1 MQSLRTLR
9 SLRSLRTIGLRRI
22 STTTPRAAAFNLR
35 ERPGPPRLPKE
46 EQEEYE
52 RLQREST
59 GAFQTSHTVTEQEI
73 EVSESDVHKDL
84 RKGAKPEFEGEVNPK
99 TGEVGGPKN
108 DPLRYSEWTY
118 NGRATDF

>member
-1 MQSLRTLR
+1 MPRLLTPRLLPRLTRPL
-9 SLRSLRTIGLRRI
+9 
-22 STTTPRAAAFNLR
+22 STTARTPAKFNLR
-35 ERPGPPRLPKE
+35 ERPAPPRLPSA

-59 GAFQTSHTVTEQEI
+59 GAFQTSHTAGAGAGAEADIGE
-73 EVSESDVHKDL
+73 SELHKDL
-84 RKGAKPEFEGEVNPK
+84 RRGAKPEFEGDQNPA

-108 DPLRYSEWTY
+108 DPLRHAEWTY

>member
-1 MQSLRTLR
+1 MGRHLSTSLPR
-9 SLRSLRTIGLRRI
+9 S
-22 STTTPRAAAFNLR
+22 AAFNLR